1 MKRFFLFL
9 LSFLVFAGNLLA
21 QKRKDGEM
29 ASPQALHDQY
39 IQQANNKK
47 MLGFVMLTGGVALTV
62 GGLAKMRAPS
72 FEGVSKTDPRLLWL
86 PVVGILSSAASFPM
100 MSSSKKLRKKAAFV
114 LQEETVFIGNKALP
128 HLVYPSLGIRITIQ

>member
-9 LSFLVFAGNLLA
+9 LTFLVFAGNLLA

-47 MLGFVMLTGGVALTV
+47 MLGYVLFSGGIALTV

-72 FEGVSKTDPRLLWL
+72 FETVSKTDPRLLWL
-86 PVVGILSSAASFPM
+86 PVVGILSTAASFPM
-100 MSSSKKLRKKAAFV
+100 IKSSKRIREKAAMA
-114 LQEETVFIGNKALP
+114 LDNESAFIGNQPVPFSSYPALT
-128 HLVYPSLGIRITIQ
+128 LRISL

>member
-1 MKRFFLFL
+1 MKQVL
-9 LSFLVFAGNLLA
+9 LLLLTVLVFALDTIG
-21 QKRKDGEM
+21 QKRTDPGM
-29 ASPQALHDQY
+29 SSPQALHDQY

-86 PVVGILSSAASFPM
+86 PVVGILSTAASFPM
-100 MSSSKKLRKKAAFV
+100 MKSSKRLREKAVMA
-114 LQEETVFIGNKALP
+114 LDDESAFIGNQRLPFSTYPAL
-128 HLVYPSLGIRITIQ
+128 SLKIRL